1 MTQSKLIY
9 VHDPMCSWCW
19 GFRPTWLNLKSELEN
34 NFKDILTIE
43 YKVGGLAPD
52 SQAPMPQNMQD
63 MLQNT
68 WRKIAAQLGTQFNY
82 AFWQECQP
90 RRSTYPACRAALI
103 ARKANKEA
111 DMVAAIQHAYYLNA
125 QNPSDEKTLIELA
138 QHIGLD
144 KADFESSLQSN
155 QINDELNKELAYAH
169 SLPIQGFP
177 SLVLINND
185 KAFPIDI
192 NYTDWQQSFN
202 KISALLK

>member
-19 GFRPTWLNLKSELEN
+19 GFAPNWLKLKSELEN

-125 QNPSDEKTLIELA
+125 QNPSDENTLIELA

-144 KADFESSLQSN
+144 KADFASSLQSH
-155 QINDELNKELAYAH
+155 QVNDELNKELAYAH

-177 SLVLINND
+177 SLVLISNNN
-185 KAFPIDI
+185 AFPIAI
-192 NYTDWQQSFN
+192 NYTDWQQSFSQ
-202 KISALLK
+202 ISAFLK